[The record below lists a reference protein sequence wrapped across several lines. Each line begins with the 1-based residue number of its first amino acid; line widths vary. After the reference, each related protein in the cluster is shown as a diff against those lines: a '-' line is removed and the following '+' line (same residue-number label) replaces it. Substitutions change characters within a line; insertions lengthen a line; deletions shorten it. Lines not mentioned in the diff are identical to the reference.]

1 MRYLLVAMVWAVTGT
16 LAMAQHNRIDSLRP
30 DAPELARR
38 GDHAVGVRTLEFV
51 DAGRPD
57 ILAGGDATQD
67 RVLTVE
73 LWYPA
78 DADPKA
84 ETTYQ
89 DVVLRDGATLFDLKG
104 TATRDAAPDA
114 ETGPYPLVVIS
125 HGFPG
130 NRFLLSHLGEN
141 LASKGYVVASIDHFE
156 STYDNQLGFASTLA
170 NRAPDQLF
178 VLDALSA
185 VEGDLAG
192 LIDADHSAIIGYSMG
207 GYGALVSAGAG
218 ISAAA
223 GEAGFAPAEA
233 FAGIAAGSD
242 VYAELADPRLKAVI
256 AIGPWGRQNGLW
268 DADGV
273 AGIHIPTLFMAGSR
287 DEVSDYEAGIRLLFE
302 EAVNSDRYLLTF
314 AEAGHNAAAPIPAPA
329 ESYGLPDS
337 AAFEH
342 HADFVWANEKMNNVA
357 QHFATAFLDLH
368 LKGKADSASYLA
380 ITDGTPWPGF
390 GERAARGLT
399 LEHLPAE
406 N

>member
-1 MRYLLVAMVWAVTGT
+1 MRYLVVAMVWAVTGT

-30 DAPELARR
+30 DAPELAQR
-38 GDHAVGVRTLEFV
+38 GDHAVGVRTLELV
-51 DAGRPD
+51 DTGRPD

-67 RVLTVE
+67 RALTVE

-78 DADPKA
+78 DADPRA

-178 VLDALSA
+178 VLDALGA

-337 AAFEH
+337 SAFEH
-342 HADFVWANEKMNNVA
+342 YADFVWSNEKMNNVA

-380 ITDGTPWPGF
+380 ITDGQPWPAF